1 MTCQSYLDWHPEGGD
16 GIRVSDSSFKILPMT
31 EAAIEANNHNKRGMV
46 LLFEPHYISL
56 NEIVYSVDMPQVRL
70 SSKYCNI

>member
-1 MTCQSYLDWHPEGGD
+1 M
-16 GIRVSDSSFKILPMT
+16 SDSSFKILPMT

-70 SSKYCNI
+70 S